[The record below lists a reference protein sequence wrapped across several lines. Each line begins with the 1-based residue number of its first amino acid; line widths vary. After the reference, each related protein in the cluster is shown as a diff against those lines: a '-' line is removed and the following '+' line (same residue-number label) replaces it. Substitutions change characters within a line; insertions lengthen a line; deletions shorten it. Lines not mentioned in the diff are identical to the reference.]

1 MCCLIFKQERVSELE
16 STVAG
21 LEAERAALE
30 KIRDDQMTQLSAE
43 REEKNRIRNELS
55 KYKTENTTEEQV
67 DKESEN
73 SEMNTQK

>member
-30 KIRDDQMTQLSAE
+30 KIRDDQITQLSAE
-43 REEKNRIRNELS
+43 REEKNRIRNELL

-67 DKESEN
+67 DKGSEN